1 MRGAIR
7 ARTATACLLA
17 ALAALAAVSA
27 GCGSGA
33 SSSTPAP
40 STTKTAAPAAP
51 RAARSTTLIL
61 DFTPNAVHT
70 GIYAA
75 LARGYDR
82 DDGVNLHVIAP
93 TATTDSIKL
102 LETGKVKF
110 AILDIHD
117 LAIADESASAHPDVV
132 GIMAIVERPL
142 AAVIAAPDVGSP
154 KALEGKTVGIT
165 GVPSDTAVLRSVV
178 AGSGGDP
185 AKVKT
190 ITIGFD
196 AVADLLAGRVAGATA
211 FWNDEGV
218 TIQGQ
223 RGPQGRFH
231 VFRVDDYGA
240 PSYPELVV
248 CATAATLE
256 HDPGVARGVVDALVR
271 GYTYTLGHPQQ
282 AAADLEHEAGGLD
295 PKLVAAQ
302 LTALLPAFRASDGRV
317 GVLDTASLARWAAW
331 EARFGVVSHPPDV
344 AQTFDPSY
352 AAGAPSASTR

>member
-7 ARTATACLLA
+7 AWAVCACFLA
-17 ALAALAAVSA
+17 ALTTMAA
-27 GCGSGA
+27 GCGSSV
-33 SSSTPAP
+33 SSSTM
-40 STTKTAAPAAP
+40 
-51 RAARSTTLIL
+51 ARSATKAKAPTRGATLIL

-75 LARGYDR
+75 LARGYGR
-82 DDGVNLHVIAP
+82 DNGVNLHVIAP

-102 LETGKVKF
+102 LETGKVNF

-117 LAIADESASAHPDVV
+117 LAIADQSAPTHPDLI

-142 AAVIAAPDVGSP
+142 AAVIAAPDVASP
-154 KALEGKTVGIT
+154 KALEGKTVGVT
-165 GVPSDTAVLRSVV
+165 GVPSDTAVLRSAV

-185 AKVKT
+185 AKVNT
-190 ITIGFD
+190 ITIGFN

-218 TIQGQ
+218 TIQSK
-223 RGPQGRFH
+223 RGGWGGRDQFH

-256 HDPGVARGVVDALVR
+256 RDPGLARGVVDALVQ
-271 GYTYTLGHPQQ
+271 GYTYTLGHSRQ
-282 AAADLEHEAGGLD
+282 AAADLEHEVAGLD
-295 PKLVAAQ
+295 SKLVAAQ
-302 LTALLPAFRASDGRV
+302 LSALLPVFRAADGRV
-317 GVLDTASLARWAAW
+317 GVLDAASLTRWAAW
-331 EARFGVVSHPPDV
+331 EARFGIVSHPPDV
-344 AQTFDPSY
+344 AHTFDPSY
-352 AAGAPSASTR
+352 AANAPSAPTG